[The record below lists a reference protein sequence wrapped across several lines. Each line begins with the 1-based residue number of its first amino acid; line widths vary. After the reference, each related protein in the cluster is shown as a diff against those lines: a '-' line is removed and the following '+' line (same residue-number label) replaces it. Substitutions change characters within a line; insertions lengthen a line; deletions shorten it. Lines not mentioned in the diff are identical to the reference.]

1 MPEQMNIAARQLN
14 DYVASSQSGKKVF
27 YGPLYSAVN
36 LLGLCDANLVLQSQT
51 IEFFQSSQ
59 GQNGQG
65 FVNAAGQPRP
75 LRLSET
81 NLDGAP
87 GQLPAGYSFL
97 MTSVGLYMPPQL
109 PPDIKDFLTR
119 HTAIKNVRHS
129 NVWSMGATQFWPCAE
144 FGHQS
149 KSVANNV
156 ANAQVQ
162 YGVNG
167 AVGMRQFP
175 KGGELYFPSKE
186 VIKFTM
192 ETYEDLNCTTN
203 GLPWNNIA
211 FGEEGSNAP
220 NPIDGLVIY
229 IIGEG
234 WRFESLSA

>member
-1 MPEQMNIAARQLN
+1 MESLPTAAAQLN
-14 DYVASSQSGKKVF
+14 QYVAMSQSAKKVF
-27 YGPLYSAVN
+27 YGPLYSSVN
-36 LLGLCDANLVLQSQT
+36 ILGLVDAAFVLQAQQL
-51 IEFFQSSQ
+51 EFFQTST

-65 FVNAAGQPRP
+65 FVNAAGNPRP

-97 MTSVGLYMPPQL
+97 MQSMGVYLPPQL
-109 PPDIKDFLTR
+109 PPHIKDFFTR
-119 HTAIKNVRHS
+119 HTAVKSERHS
-129 NVWSMGATQFWPCAE
+129 NVWKMGATQFWPCAE

-162 YGVNG
+162 FGVNG

-175 KGGELYFPSKE
+175 KGAELYYPSKE
-186 VIKFTM
+186 VIKFVM
-192 ETYEDLNCTTN
+192 DTYEDLICTTDGLAWN
-203 GLPWNNIA
+203 GAA
-211 FGEEGSNAP
+211 FGAEGSNAP
-220 NPIDGLVIY
+220 NPVDGLLIT

-234 WRFESLSA
+234 WRFESLST